1 MVSHVWS
8 SKVYPAESLSEGYRH
23 ASVGFTMRTSI
34 EETVYVLG
42 GGTFCI
48 LTVCLLK
55 WSTYQHKASQ
65 CFGGGGALIYLY
77 FPVCEWFYFLPNL
90 GHLKRFKCGQ
100 NYQMW
105 ALTHLFLAT
114 RFMMFPRWVKWFSR
128 SRPFS
133 HNIPFLSYL

>member
-65 CFGGGGALIYLY
+65 CFGGGEHESI
-77 FPVCEWFYFLPNL
+77 CIFLCVS
-90 GHLKRFKCGQ
+90 GFISCQ
-100 NYQMW
+100 IS
-105 ALTHLFLAT
+105 A
-114 RFMMFPRWVKWFSR
+114 
-128 SRPFS
+128 
-133 HNIPFLSYL
+133 I